1 MAMRYTQATSDG
13 IRRAMQLISQKPG
26 MKKPGVL
33 SREGWTDAKVP
44 RVSRNGARDIR
55 KSLK

>member
-1 MAMRYTQATSDG
+1 MRYTQATSDG